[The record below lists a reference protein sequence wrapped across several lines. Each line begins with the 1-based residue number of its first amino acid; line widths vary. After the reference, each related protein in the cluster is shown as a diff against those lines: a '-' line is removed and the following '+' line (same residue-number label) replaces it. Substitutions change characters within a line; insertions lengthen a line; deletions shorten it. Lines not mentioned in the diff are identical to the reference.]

1 MAIPKMT
8 DDLEIIQA
16 LSDLPNSEDGLSA
29 QDLKAKF
36 DAAGLSIQKYLLSL
50 YQVHLVHFLNFQ

>member
-8 DDLEIIQA
+8 DDLNIIQA

-29 QDLKAKF
+29 QELKEKF
-36 DAAGLSIQKYLLSL
+36 DAAGLSIQKYINEKLIPSARPGW
-50 YQVHLVHFLNFQ
+50 